1 MTAPTI
7 HGNRP
12 VFSASAVLDAV
23 AAELSLIKSQDRLTF
38 SDLGA
43 VLGKSEDQAA
53 KYCDASA
60 SMDVVTFAR
69 AKREWNGR
77 FTGALDRLCH
87 DSRPAAGSDRGR
99 HCKLLKAALAVAEA
113 LEDDDDVD
121 ASEVRAN
128 RVAIEDARD
137 ALNDLLAKLAPT
149 ARDED

>member
-23 AAELSLIKSQDRLTF
+23 ATELSLIKSQDRLTF